1 MKDIHNHI
9 LFGIDDGSDN
19 IDESIHLIKN
29 AINGGYTDLVLT
41 PHYRKFQGYTCDNKT
56 KEEIFNKLKEEVRKQ
71 NLNIN
76 LYLGNEITIDEDIFY
91 NLEVETVTS
100 LNKSKYLLIEL
111 PFHQEFKNLKEYIY
125 DLMAKGYRVIIVHP
139 ERYHY
144 YKNLKTYEE
153 LINMGVLFQGNFGSL
168 YGKWGSK
175 SKKVLESMLKRH
187 MIHFLGSDIHHAS
200 EQTFSKLNSLI
211 PLIEALTMD
220 RKMVRDITDLNIEKV
235 IKNEDIKAYPV
246 LDNDN
251 WLEKI
256 FKNEK

>member
-1 MKDIHNHI
+1 
-9 LFGIDDGSDN
+9 
-19 IDESIHLIKN
+19 
-29 AINGGYTDLVLT
+29 
-41 PHYRKFQGYTCDNKT
+41 
-56 KEEIFNKLKEEVRKQ
+56 
-71 NLNIN
+71 
-76 LYLGNEITIDEDIFY
+76 
-91 NLEVETVTS
+91 
-100 LNKSKYLLIEL
+100 
-111 PFHQEFKNLKEYIY
+111 
-125 DLMAKGYRVIIVHP
+125 MAKGYRVIIVHP